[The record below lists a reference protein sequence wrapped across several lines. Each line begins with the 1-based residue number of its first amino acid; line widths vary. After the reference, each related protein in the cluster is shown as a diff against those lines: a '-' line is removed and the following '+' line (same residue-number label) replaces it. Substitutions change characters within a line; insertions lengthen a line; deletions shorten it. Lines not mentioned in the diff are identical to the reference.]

1 MTEHDL
7 TLGPA
12 DVTAGC
18 AEDGIAEGLPGA
30 AAEDLPGAIAVG
42 VLADAVTG
50 GNECAMRKL
59 LNSARG
65 HVDEYATDRNEMVT
79 RTLVLDLF
87 ALRAGDRVGHKLA
100 GVLCGGM

>member
-7 TLGPA
+7 T
-12 DVTAGC
+12 AGC
-18 AEDGIAEGLPGA
+18 AESLPGA
-30 AAEDLPGAIAVG
+30 AAEDGFAVG

>member
-7 TLGPA
+7 
-12 DVTAGC
+12 TAGC
-18 AEDGIAEGLPGA
+18 AEDGF
-30 AAEDLPGAIAVG
+30 AVG